1 MRELP
6 LSTAAPAAMSELLR
20 LLTEDEAATFLGLRP
35 DTLKV
40 WRSKSRRSG
49 RLIGPRWTEMG
60 DGRARIIRYRIED
73 IASYAAAGVVRLEP
87 RKKIGRPRKGGA
99 L

>member
-1 MRELP
+1 MRESL
-6 LSTAAPAAMSELLR
+6 LSPAASAAPLDLPR

-40 WRSKSRRSG
+40 WRSKSRRAG
-49 RLIGPRWTEMG
+49 RLIGPLWTEMG

-73 IASYAAAGVVRLEP
+73 LEAYAAAGVVRLEP
-87 RKKIGRPRKGGA
+87 KRKIGRPRKAG
-99 L
+99 